1 MRFSLLLGLLG
12 AMALGSWE
20 HHALAAATNAPP
32 RRVLIL
38 HSFGREYAPFSI
50 MSATF
55 RTELARQSRLP
66 VQFHEASVEMAL
78 LNKGENEQAVVAY
91 LQALFAERRL
101 DLIATMGGPATIFLN
116 RHRHE
121 FRPEVP
127 LLATMDARRLVEVG
141 QLTNA
146 VLVPLQ
152 LDLLGLVDDILQL
165 RPATTNIF
173 VVLGAG
179 PMERYWAA
187 QAQRDFIPL
196 TNRITFTYW
205 NDLSLDAMCRRGAS
219 LPPNSAVL
227 YGNMI
232 IDAAGIPYEH
242 EAALKAL
249 HAECSAP
256 LFGVY
261 EHELGLGVIGGRLA
275 SMTTWGQRAAKT
287 ALRVLDGE
295 PLARIQCPPTIAEP
309 AAYDWRE
316 LQRWNIPKDRLPP
329 GSTVLFRQPTT
340 WEEHRWLII
349 AVLLITLLESALII
363 LLVFNLTRRRR
374 AERLLRESEYRLR
387 LAAEAAGAGLWS
399 LNLATNVFWLTT
411 QTRRL
416 FGFPEDQTIT
426 LERFLAVVHPDDRD
440 LIHQTLKGALE
451 SRGDTSVKYR
461 ILRPDATV
469 AWIAA
474 RSSLQCGPS
483 GKPETLTGVSTDIT
497 EQHRNAEEMQRLQ
510 VEAWHA
516 DRVARTGVITSSLA
530 HELNQP
536 LAATLTAAQAG
547 LRFMAAQRHDPNDI
561 REILESIVQ
570 DAKRAGSVVSG
581 LRAMLRRQTSQRERI
596 NLADAV
602 RGIVDLLHTELL
614 THHVHLSVQCPP
626 DCHVLADKTQ
636 IQQVLLNLLMNAI
649 EAVQQ
654 LPDGERRIEIAA
666 ARDGADTVQ
675 VTVSDSGPG
684 IVPEDAA
691 KLFDAFWTTK
701 SQGLGIGLAIC
712 RSILESHRGRIWLA
726 RSQPGQTTFCF
737 TLPLDPGP

>member
-12 AMALGSWE
+12 AMVLGGWE
-20 HHALAAATNAPP
+20 RHALAATNAPP

-141 QLTNA
+141 HLTNA

-187 QAQRDFIPL
+187 QAQRDFSPL

-227 YGNMI
+227 YGNLI
-232 IDAAGIPYEH
+232 IDAAGIPYEQ

-249 HAECSAP
+249 HAACSAP

-261 EHELGLGVIGGRLA
+261 EHELGLGIIGGRLA

-329 GSTVLFRQPTT
+329 RSTVLFRQPTN

-349 AVLLITLLESALII
+349 TVLLITLVETALII

-387 LAAEAAGAGLWS
+387 LAAEGAGAGLWS

-416 FGFPEDQTIT
+416 FSFPEDQTVT

-440 LIHQTLKGALE
+440 LIHQTLKAALE

-474 RSSLQCGPS
+474 RCSLQCGPS
-483 GKPETLTGVSTDIT
+483 GKPEFLTGVSTDIT
-497 EQHRNAEEMQRLQ
+497 EQHRNAEEMRRLQ
-510 VEAWHA
+510 AEAWHA

-547 LRFMAAQRHDPNDI
+547 LRFMAAQGHDPNDI

-596 NLADAV
+596 NLADIV
-602 RGIVDLLHTELL
+602 RGIVDLLHSELL

-649 EAVQQ
+649 EAIQQ
-654 LPDGERRIEIAA
+654 VPDGERRIEIAA
-666 ARDGADTVQ
+666 ARDGADAVQ

-737 TLPLDPGP
+737 TLPLNPGP

>member
-20 HHALAAATNAPP
+20 RHALAATNSPP

-141 QLTNA
+141 HLTNA

-187 QAQRDFIPL
+187 QAQRDFSPL
-196 TNRITFTYW
+196 TNRIAFTYW

-249 HAECSAP
+249 HA
-256 LFGVY
+256 GVQRPF
-261 EHELGLGVIGGRLA
+261 VRRLRA
-275 SMTTWGQRAAKT
+275 RAGYGHHRRPPRLNDHLGQRAAKT
-287 ALRVLDGE
+287 ALRVLDGQ

-316 LQRWNIPKDRLPP
+316 LQRWNIPKQAP
-329 GSTVLFRQPTT
+329 SQ
-340 WEEHRWLII
+340 EHRPLP
-349 AVLLITLLESALII
+349 SANQLG
-363 LLVFNLTRRRR
+363 R
-374 AERLLRESEYRLR
+374 A
-387 LAAEAAGAGLWS
+387 
-399 LNLATNVFWLTT
+399 
-411 QTRRL
+411 
-416 FGFPEDQTIT
+416 P
-426 LERFLAVVHPDDRD
+426 
-440 LIHQTLKGALE
+440 
-451 SRGDTSVKYR
+451 
-461 ILRPDATV
+461 V
-469 AWIAA
+469 A
-474 RSSLQCGPS
+474 
-483 GKPETLTGVSTDIT
+483 
-497 EQHRNAEEMQRLQ
+497 N
-510 VEAWHA
+510 
-516 DRVARTGVITSSLA
+516 
-530 HELNQP
+530 
-536 LAATLTAAQAG
+536 
-547 LRFMAAQRHDPNDI
+547 
-561 REILESIVQ
+561 
-570 DAKRAGSVVSG
+570 
-581 LRAMLRRQTSQRERI
+581 
-596 NLADAV
+596 
-602 RGIVDLLHTELL
+602 
-614 THHVHLSVQCPP
+614 HHCSPH
-626 DCHVLADKTQ
+626 H
-636 IQQVLLNLLMNAI
+636 
-649 EAVQQ
+649 
-654 LPDGERRIEIAA
+654 A
-666 ARDGADTVQ
+666 ARDRAHY
-675 VTVSDSGPG
+675 PAG
-684 IVPEDAA
+684 IQSHPPAA
-691 KLFDAFWTTK
+691 
-701 SQGLGIGLAIC
+701 G
-712 RSILESHRGRIWLA
+712 
-726 RSQPGQTTFCF
+726 
-737 TLPLDPGP
+737 